1 MGNSLSGDFIGF
13 SLGDTH
19 STSLGIVRVSDG
31 SRYNENLLPTLAD
44 KTTQVGGADETYY
57 FGTDYTQKSITIS
70 IAFDGMT
77 EAQFRQLRTLCA
89 SKKLQKLVYDEAPY
103 KYYMVKSTGN
113 PTIKYVSFDEYDA
126 EGNIAGR
133 VYKGEGSLTFT
144 AYYPYARCDKKAL
157 NYYSDCFI
165 KVKAFEEGQQY
176 FIQSI
181 DEEGRIFYKPES
193 DLSQEQNYYSFINS
207 QWADASGILTLLK
220 QEEGQIDVIPT
231 EKDDNLQYVIN
242 TYNPGDLE
250 ADYKLYFPYDEENKI
265 FGLLNV
271 SVNGTILGFG
281 STFARLDEKDAHIC
295 VDSHANLVYGVDA
308 NFNQTGTL
316 YNKFLTSGEFVKIPL
331 GESTIESNIAPSK
344 LDYEYIYY

>member
-57 FGTDYTQKSITIS
+57 FGTDYTQKSITIP

-77 EAQFRQLRTLCA
+77 DAQFRQLRALCA

-126 EGNIAGR
+126 EGNITGL

-144 AYYPYARCDKKAL
+144 AYYPYARCEHKFLDDEYYAQFETIHQWKA
-157 NYYSDCFI
+157 
-165 KVKAFEEGQQY
+165 
-176 FIQSI
+176 
-181 DEEGRIFYKPES
+181 
-193 DLSQEQNYYSFINS
+193 
-207 QWADASGILTLLK
+207 ASGLK
-220 QEEGQIDVIPT
+220 ETKGNLDFWYNTDNMGWKIP
-231 EKDDNLQYVIN
+231 

-250 ADYKLYFPYDEENKI
+250 ADYKLYFPYDEEKKI

>member
-57 FGTDYTQKSITIS
+57 FGTDYTQKSITIP

-77 EAQFRQLRTLCA
+77 DAQFRQLRALCA

-133 VYKGEGSLTFT
+133 IYKGEGSLTFT
-144 AYYPYARCDKKAL
+144 AYYPYARCEHKFLNDEYYAQFKTIHQWKA
-157 NYYSDCFI
+157 
-165 KVKAFEEGQQY
+165 
-176 FIQSI
+176 
-181 DEEGRIFYKPES
+181 
-193 DLSQEQNYYSFINS
+193 
-207 QWADASGILTLLK
+207 ASGLKEAKGTLDFWYNTDNTVWK
-220 QEEGQIDVIPT
+220 IP
-231 EKDDNLQYVIN
+231 V
-242 TYNPGDLE
+242 YNPGDLE
-250 ADYKLYFPYDEENKI
+250 ADYKLYFPYDEKNKK

-331 GESTIESNIAPSK
+331 GESIIESNIAPSK

>member
-57 FGTDYTQKSITIS
+57 FGTDYTQKSITIP

-77 EAQFRQLRTLCA
+77 DGQFRQLRALCA

-133 VYKGEGSLTFT
+133 IYKGEGSLTFT
-144 AYYPYARCDKKAL
+144 AYYPYARCEHKFLNDEYYAQFETIHQWKA
-157 NYYSDCFI
+157 
-165 KVKAFEEGQQY
+165 
-176 FIQSI
+176 
-181 DEEGRIFYKPES
+181 
-193 DLSQEQNYYSFINS
+193 
-207 QWADASGILTLLK
+207 ASGLK
-220 QEEGQIDVIPT
+220 ETKGNLDFWYNTDNMGWKIP
-231 EKDDNLQYVIN
+231 

-250 ADYKLYFPYDEENKI
+250 ADYKLYFPYNEEKKI
-265 FGLLNV
+265 FGLLKV

-331 GESTIESNIAPSK
+331 GESIIESNIAPSK

>member
-57 FGTDYTQKSITIS
+57 FGTDYTQKSITIP

-77 EAQFRQLRTLCA
+77 DAQFRQLRALCA

-126 EGNIAGR
+126 EGNITGL

-144 AYYPYARCDKKAL
+144 AYYPYARCEHKFLDDEYYAQFKTIHQWKA
-157 NYYSDCFI
+157 
-165 KVKAFEEGQQY
+165 
-176 FIQSI
+176 
-181 DEEGRIFYKPES
+181 
-193 DLSQEQNYYSFINS
+193 
-207 QWADASGILTLLK
+207 ASGLK
-220 QEEGQIDVIPT
+220 ETKGNLDFWYNTDNMGWKIP
-231 EKDDNLQYVIN
+231 

-250 ADYKLYFPYDEENKI
+250 ADYKLYFPYDEEKKI

-331 GESTIESNIAPSK
+331 GESIIESNIAPSK

>member
-57 FGTDYTQKSITIS
+57 FGTDYTQKSITIP

-77 EAQFRQLRTLCA
+77 DAQFRQLRALCA

-113 PTIKYVSFDEYDA
+113 PTIKYVSFDKYDA
-126 EGNIAGR
+126 EGNITGL

-144 AYYPYARCDKKAL
+144 AYYPYARCEHKFLDDEYYAQFETIHQWKA
-157 NYYSDCFI
+157 
-165 KVKAFEEGQQY
+165 
-176 FIQSI
+176 
-181 DEEGRIFYKPES
+181 
-193 DLSQEQNYYSFINS
+193 
-207 QWADASGILTLLK
+207 ASGLK
-220 QEEGQIDVIPT
+220 ETKGNLDFWYNTDNTGWKIP
-231 EKDDNLQYVIN
+231 V
-242 TYNPGDLE
+242 YNPGDLE
-250 ADYKLYFPYDEENKI
+250 ADYKLYFPYNEENKI
-265 FGLLNV
+265 FDLLNI

-295 VDSHANLVYGVDA
+295 IDSRANLIYGVDA

>member
-57 FGTDYTQKSITIS
+57 FGTDYTQKSIMIP

-77 EAQFRQLRTLCA
+77 DAQFRQLRALCA

-126 EGNIAGR
+126 EGNITGL

-144 AYYPYARCDKKAL
+144 AYYPYARCEHKFLDDEYYAQFKTIHQWKA
-157 NYYSDCFI
+157 
-165 KVKAFEEGQQY
+165 
-176 FIQSI
+176 
-181 DEEGRIFYKPES
+181 
-193 DLSQEQNYYSFINS
+193 
-207 QWADASGILTLLK
+207 ASGLK
-220 QEEGQIDVIPT
+220 ETKGNLDFWYNTDNMGWKIP
-231 EKDDNLQYVIN
+231 

-250 ADYKLYFPYDEENKI
+250 ADYKLYFPYDEEKKI

-331 GESTIESNIAPSK
+331 GESIIESNIAPSK

>member
-57 FGTDYTQKSITIS
+57 FGTDYTQKSITIP

-77 EAQFRQLRTLCA
+77 DAQFRQLRALCA

-126 EGNIAGR
+126 EGNITGL

-144 AYYPYARCDKKAL
+144 AYYPYARCEHKYYAQFETIHQWKA
-157 NYYSDCFI
+157 
-165 KVKAFEEGQQY
+165 
-176 FIQSI
+176 
-181 DEEGRIFYKPES
+181 
-193 DLSQEQNYYSFINS
+193 
-207 QWADASGILTLLK
+207 ASGLK
-220 QEEGQIDVIPT
+220 ETKGNLDFWYNTDNMGWKIP
-231 EKDDNLQYVIN
+231 

-250 ADYKLYFPYDEENKI
+250 ADYKLYFPYDEEKKI

-331 GESTIESNIAPSK
+331 GESIIESNIAPSK

>member
-57 FGTDYTQKSITIS
+57 FGTDYTQKSITIP

-77 EAQFRQLRTLCA
+77 DAQFRQLRALCA

-126 EGNIAGR
+126 EGNITGR

-144 AYYPYARCDKKAL
+144 AYYPYARCEHKFLDDEYYAQFKTIHQWKA
-157 NYYSDCFI
+157 
-165 KVKAFEEGQQY
+165 
-176 FIQSI
+176 
-181 DEEGRIFYKPES
+181 
-193 DLSQEQNYYSFINS
+193 
-207 QWADASGILTLLK
+207 ASGLK
-220 QEEGQIDVIPT
+220 ETKGNLDFWYNTDNMGWKIP
-231 EKDDNLQYVIN
+231 

-250 ADYKLYFPYDEENKI
+250 ADYKLYFPYDEEKKI

-281 STFARLDEKDAHIC
+281 STFASLDEKDAHIC

>member
-57 FGTDYTQKSITIS
+57 FGTDYTQKSITIP

-77 EAQFRQLRTLCA
+77 DAQFRQLRALCA

-126 EGNIAGR
+126 EGNITGL

-144 AYYPYARCDKKAL
+144 AYYPYARCEHKFLDDEYYAQFKTIHQWKA
-157 NYYSDCFI
+157 
-165 KVKAFEEGQQY
+165 
-176 FIQSI
+176 
-181 DEEGRIFYKPES
+181 
-193 DLSQEQNYYSFINS
+193 
-207 QWADASGILTLLK
+207 ASGLK
-220 QEEGQIDVIPT
+220 ETKGNLDFWYNTDNMGWKIP
-231 EKDDNLQYVIN
+231 

-250 ADYKLYFPYDEENKI
+250 ADYKLYFPYDEEKKI

-295 VDSHANLVYGVDA
+295 IDSHANLIYGVDA

>member
-57 FGTDYTQKSITIS
+57 FGTDYTQKPIPIS

-77 EAQFRQLRTLCA
+77 EAQFRQLRALCA

-113 PTIKYVSFDEYDA
+113 PTINYVSFDEYDA

-144 AYYPYARCDKKAL
+144 AYYPYARCEHKFLDDE
-157 NYYSDCFI
+157 YYTQ
-165 KVKAFEEGQQY
+165 FETTH
-176 FIQSI
+176 
-181 DEEGRIFYKPES
+181 
-193 DLSQEQNYYSFINS
+193 
-207 QWADASGILTLLK
+207 QWEAASGLKETKGTL
-220 QEEGQIDVIPT
+220 DSWHNA
-231 EKDDNLQYVIN
+231 DNMGWKTPV
-242 TYNPGDLE
+242 YNPGDLE
-250 ADYKLYFPYDEENKI
+250 ADYKLYFPYDEENEI

-295 VDSHANLVYGVDA
+295 VDSHANLIYGVDT

>member
-57 FGTDYTQKSITIS
+57 FGTDYTQKSITIP

-77 EAQFRQLRTLCA
+77 DAQFRQLRALCA

-126 EGNIAGR
+126 EGNITGL

-144 AYYPYARCDKKAL
+144 AYYPYARCEHKFLDDEYYAQFETIHQWKA
-157 NYYSDCFI
+157 
-165 KVKAFEEGQQY
+165 
-176 FIQSI
+176 
-181 DEEGRIFYKPES
+181 
-193 DLSQEQNYYSFINS
+193 
-207 QWADASGILTLLK
+207 ASGLK
-220 QEEGQIDVIPT
+220 ETKGNLDFWYNTDNMGWKIP
-231 EKDDNLQYVIN
+231 

-250 ADYKLYFPYDEENKI
+250 ADYKLYFPYDEEKKI

-331 GESTIESNIAPSK
+331 GESIIESNIAPSK

>member
-57 FGTDYTQKSITIS
+57 FGTDYTQKSITIP

-77 EAQFRQLRTLCA
+77 DAQFRQLRALCA

-126 EGNIAGR
+126 EGNITGL

-144 AYYPYARCDKKAL
+144 AYYPYARCEHKFLDDEYYAQFETIHQWKA
-157 NYYSDCFI
+157 
-165 KVKAFEEGQQY
+165 
-176 FIQSI
+176 
-181 DEEGRIFYKPES
+181 
-193 DLSQEQNYYSFINS
+193 
-207 QWADASGILTLLK
+207 ASGLKETKGTLDSWYNTDNMGWK
-220 QEEGQIDVIPT
+220 IP
-231 EKDDNLQYVIN
+231 V
-242 TYNPGDLE
+242 YNPGDLE
-250 ADYKLYFPYDEENKI
+250 ADYKLYFPYNEENKI
-265 FGLLNV
+265 FDLLNV

>member
-57 FGTDYTQKSITIS
+57 FGTDYTQKSITIP

-77 EAQFRQLRTLCA
+77 DAQFRQLRALCA

-126 EGNIAGR
+126 EGNIARR

-144 AYYPYARCDKKAL
+144 AYYPYARCEHKFLDDEYYAQFKTIHQWKA
-157 NYYSDCFI
+157 
-165 KVKAFEEGQQY
+165 
-176 FIQSI
+176 
-181 DEEGRIFYKPES
+181 
-193 DLSQEQNYYSFINS
+193 
-207 QWADASGILTLLK
+207 ASGLK
-220 QEEGQIDVIPT
+220 ETKGNLDFWYNTDNMGWKIP
-231 EKDDNLQYVIN
+231 

-250 ADYKLYFPYDEENKI
+250 ADYKLYFPYDEEKKI

-331 GESTIESNIAPSK
+331 GESIIESNIAPSK